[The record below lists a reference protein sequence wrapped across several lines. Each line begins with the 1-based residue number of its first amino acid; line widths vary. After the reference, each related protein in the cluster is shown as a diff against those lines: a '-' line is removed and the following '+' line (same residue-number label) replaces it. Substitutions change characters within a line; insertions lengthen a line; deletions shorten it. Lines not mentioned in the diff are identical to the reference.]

1 MAYTPSNPN
10 GQATMANSSPVVI
23 ASDQSAIKSQIVD
36 ASGNVIDAVS
46 GGGYDNLLV
55 ALGATN
61 FIVSTVNSTS
71 AQLNAGATFTGTVE
85 SVFNQQ
91 SYSILIVSDQNGTLT
106 IKQYI
111 NSGGTQLVNSLS
123 FTITANTPFSRSGV
137 LNGNY
142 VNITFQ
148 NTGASA
154 TTTLKIDTAYG
165 TIPSATQL
173 NNSPISIAEINGA
186 TAQTGSGTSAGAL
199 VTTNVTPL
207 FRGRSGT
214 FRTLGRAGT
223 AGQKIAAIH
232 NAAGSSVE
240 VRVKRITVDKWCTV
254 VKAVTVAPSIVRIW
268 KFTAVPTNGTNM
280 TKNKIGGSTTSNAS
294 VTLWNDSSA
303 DGTGSA
309 TTLTVTLPAGTIVD
323 QLVCPRVITAVGEI
337 DTNPM
342 IFEYPDGIQLDALE
356 GICVFLDYTAATQN
370 PTTDM
375 WVASIEWE
383 EITV

>member
-1 MAYTPSNPN
+1 
-10 GQATMANSSPVVI
+10 
-23 ASDQSAIKSQIVD
+23 VD
-36 ASGNVIDAVS
+36 ASGNIIDAIS
-46 GGGYDNLLV
+46 GGGVDNLLV
-55 ALGATN
+55 AQGATN
-61 FIVSTVNSTS
+61 FIISTVNSTS
-71 AQLNAGATFTGTVE
+71 AQLTAGSTFTGTVE

-91 SYSILIVSDQNGTLT
+91 SYSILIVSDRNGTLT

-111 NSGGTQLVNSLS
+111 DSGGTQLINSLT
-123 FTITANTPFSRSGV
+123 FTVTASTPFSRSGV

-142 VNITFQ
+142 CNITFQ
-148 NTGASA
+148 NTGAGS

-173 NNSPISIAEINGA
+173 NNMPVSIAEINGA

-199 VTTNVTPL
+199 VTTDVTPL

-232 NAAGSSVE
+232 NATGSAIE
-240 VRVKRITVDKWCTV
+240 VKVKKIVVDMWCTV
-254 VKAVTVAPSIVRIW
+254 VKAVTVAPPIVRIW
-268 KFTAVPTNGTNM
+268 KFTAVPTNGTVL
-280 TKNKIGGSTTSNAS
+280 TKSKIGGSTTSNAS
-294 VTLWNDSSA
+294 ATVWGDASA

-342 IFEYPDGIQLDALE
+342 KFEYPDGIQLDALE
-356 GICVFLDYTAATQN
+356 GLCVFLDYTLATQN
-370 PTTDM
+370 PVTDM
-375 WVASIEWE
+375 WVVSIEWE
-383 EITV
+383 EITI